1 MRRVGLR
8 PKVLNLKSNPYFSR
22 MPMTI
27 VKVVKY
33 VKLMPK

>member
-1 MRRVGLR
+1 MRRVELK

-27 VKVVKY
+27 AKVVKY
-33 VKLMPK
+33 VKLMPE